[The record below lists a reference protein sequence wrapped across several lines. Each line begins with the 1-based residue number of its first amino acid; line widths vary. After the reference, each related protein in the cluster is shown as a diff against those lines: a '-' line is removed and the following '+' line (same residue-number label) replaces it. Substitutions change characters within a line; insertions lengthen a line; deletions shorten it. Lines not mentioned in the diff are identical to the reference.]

1 MTREEAHNLVNHM
14 FDNEYATVQGPL
26 TSDDLVEPSEG
37 ETNIV
42 NEVSTRVLPEGK
54 RVVRTKN
61 SGDRVYLI
69 NEKEE
74 TRQWITNER
83 VLAGLGFEFSD
94 VTDIEEDELVKF
106 RMAPALYKVNE

>member
-1 MTREEAHNLVNHM
+1 MTREEAHNLVNYM
-14 FDNEYATVQGPL
+14 FDNEHTTVQGPL
-26 TSDDLVEPSEG
+26 TSDDLIEPSEG
-37 ETNIV
+37 GTDIV
-42 NEVSTRVLPEGK
+42 TTASTRVLPEGK
-54 RVVRTKN
+54 HVVRTKN

-74 TRQWITNER
+74 TRQWVTNER
-83 VLAGLGFEFSD
+83 VLEGLGFEFSD